1 VKAANRYLGER
12 VMRRLEELAM
22 DTDEPGR
29 ITRLFLSPSHASA
42 MRRVQRWMEEAGLAT
57 ERDPIGNVVGR
68 LAALDPTAPT
78 FILGSHI
85 DSVRDAGRYDGCFGV
100 LAAIEV
106 AAELRRRGAEGLP
119 FALEVLA
126 FGDEEGVR
134 FPTTLSGS
142 RALAGTFSRASLS
155 ARDANGVSLGEALRG
170 FGYDTGAIASAARSP
185 NDVCGYLEAHI
196 EQGPVLEADNI
207 ALGVVTAISGCSRV
221 KVVVSGEAGHAGT
234 VPMSRRKDALAGA
247 AEMILAIERQVRAS
261 SDLVATVGVIE
272 ALPGAINVI
281 PAEAR
286 FSIDLR
292 APTDAL
298 RHRAVAVIEG
308 ELHRIAT
315 ERKLG
320 LAVTPS
326 YDARA
331 TACDAGLI
339 AALTRA
345 LERRGH
351 RPFALPSG
359 AGHDAMAMAA
369 LCPVVML
376 FVRCKGGISHNP
388 AEAITVDDADAAIQ
402 VMLDFLLHYDVPSN
416 KAMAARMAAR

>member
-1 VKAANRYLGER
+1 VNATDRRLGER
-12 VMRRLEELAM
+12 VMRRLDELAL

-29 ITRLFLSPSHASA
+29 ITRLFLSPAHARA
-42 MRRVQRWMEEAGLAT
+42 MDRVQRWMEEAGLNAH
-57 ERDPIGNVVGR
+57 RDPIGNVVGR
-68 LAALDPTAPT
+68 LACTNEAAMT

-106 AAELRRRGAEGLP
+106 VEDIRRGGARLP
-119 FALEVLA
+119 FAIEVVA

-155 ARDANGVSLGEALRG
+155 ARDPKGVSLGEALRS
-170 FGYDTGAIASAARSP
+170 FGCDTGAIASVARSP
-185 NDVCGYLEAHI
+185 HDVCGYLEAHI
-196 EQGPVLEADNI
+196 EQGPVLEVENL
-207 ALGVVTAISGCSRV
+207 ALGVVTAISGCSRL

-234 VPMSRRKDALAGA
+234 VPMSRRKDAMAGA
-247 AEMILAIERQVRAS
+247 AEMILAVERQARGSADV
-261 SDLVATVGVIE
+261 VATVGVID

-281 PAEAR
+281 PAQAH

-292 APTDAL
+292 APTDAS
-298 RHRAVAVIEG
+298 RHRAVAAIEG
-308 ELHRIAT
+308 ELHSIAS
-315 ERKLG
+315 ERQLG
-320 LAVTPS
+320 LAVTPN
-326 YDARA
+326 YDAA
-331 TACDAGLI
+331 AVACDAKLV
-339 AALTRA
+339 AALSQA
-345 LERRGH
+345 LERQGH

-359 AGHDAMAMAA
+359 AGHDAMAMAS

-388 AEAITVDDADAAIQ
+388 AEAITVEDAGAVIR
-402 VMLDFLLHYDVPSN
+402 VIRDFLLHYEVPSS
-416 KAMAARMAAR
+416 KAIAHRMAAR